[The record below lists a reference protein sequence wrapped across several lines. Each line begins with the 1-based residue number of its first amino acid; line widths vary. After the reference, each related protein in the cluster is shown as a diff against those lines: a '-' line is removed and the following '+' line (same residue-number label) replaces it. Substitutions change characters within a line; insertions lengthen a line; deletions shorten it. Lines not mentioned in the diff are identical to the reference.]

1 MNRLE
6 RFVRWV
12 TGETGEP
19 GKPRAT
25 GGARGARGIR
35 ESFEE
40 AASAPGPAVLAGSRT
55 GNPGEARPSG
65 LPPVENDAT
74 AYGVAVEEAQVAP
87 GARYWRVRRV
97 HHLTPEENGGR
108 HHIFIEA
115 LTPDGQRAFQSQAR
129 ITWEGGEQTVTI
141 DKPLGEPGANFPM
154 WKWQV
159 CAVEMLGLPSD
170 RVRNLHTAHPDEPN
184 PDGSQSGNTLFHH
197 SFLVEFQETV
207 APGLEAG
214 AIQGRV
220 KGGQAGVRV
229 ELLRGEAILAAV
241 IADEEGRFAFQDV
254 PPGSYTL
261 HAGGTNQPVIVEAGK
276 TTDVVLA
283 LTPPRD
289 SIIEGTVRNGE
300 GLILRLVQ
308 EGKVLVE
315 GPLGASGAFRLKG
328 LGPGDYFVQ
337 VLRPGETDP
346 VAMAGPI
353 SVDGSNRRQVD
364 LTAPAPP
371 PSPGQEHI
379 SPLVHYLLFP
389 PGDRPE
395 SQVLLTLL
403 APVIAEQGLA
413 FGFQPQEAAQAQEV
427 TLVGGPELIPAA
439 VEEELRQAGVSV
451 RRLSGSPEEI
461 LAGMDW

>member
-1 MNRLE
+1 MSGLE
-6 RFVRWV
+6 KFVRWV
-12 TGETGEP
+12 TGESSEEP
-19 GKPRAT
+19 RPVSNPQEASMSHGV
-25 GGARGARGIR
+25 
-35 ESFEE
+35 ES
-40 AASAPGPAVLAGSRT
+40 LTGSRAGNPT
-55 GNPGEARPSG
+55 GNPAGGSRAG
-65 LPPVENDAT
+65 LPPVENDAA
-74 AYGVAVEEAQVAP
+74 AYGVTVEPAQVAP
-87 GARYWRVRRV
+87 GTRYWRVRRV
-97 HHLTPEENGGR
+97 HHLTPEENGGK
-108 HHIFIEA
+108 HHIFLEA

-129 ITWEGGEQTVTI
+129 ITWDGGEQVVVI

-159 CAVEMLGLPSD
+159 CSVEMLGLPSD
-170 RVRNLHTAHPDEPN
+170 RVSNLHTAHPDEPN

-207 APGLEAG
+207 APGQETG
-214 AIQGRV
+214 VIQGQIKDGR
-220 KGGQAGVRV
+220 AGVRV
-229 ELLRGEAILAAV
+229 ELLQGEGVVAAV
-241 IADEEGRFAFQDV
+241 TADEQGRFAFQDV
-254 PPGSYTL
+254 PAGSYTL
-261 HAGGTNQPVIVEAGK
+261 HAGGTNQPVTVEAGK

-308 EGKVLVE
+308 EGAVLVE

-337 VLRPGETDP
+337 VLWPGETEP

-364 LTAPAPP
+364 LTVPAPP
-371 PSPGQEHI
+371 PAPSQEHA
-379 SPLVHYLLFP
+379 SPLTHYLLFP
-389 PGDRPE
+389 PADRPE

-427 TLVGGPELIPAA
+427 TLVGGPELIPLT
-439 VEEELRQAGVSV
+439 VEEELRQAGVAV

>member
-1 MNRLE
+1 MSGLE
-6 RFVRWV
+6 KFVRWV
-12 TGETGEP
+12 TGESSERSRTDRGQ
-19 GKPRAT
+19 GRPRA
-25 GGARGARGIR
+25 ASRPEEARMSRGA
-35 ESFEE
+35 ETS
-40 AASAPGPAVLAGSRT
+40 T
-55 GNPGEARPSG
+55 GNRAGNQAG

-74 AYGVAVEEAQVAP
+74 AYGVTVEPAQVAP
-87 GARYWRVRRV
+87 GTRYWRVRRV
-97 HHLTPEENGGR
+97 HHLTPEENGGK

-115 LTPDGQRAFQSQAR
+115 LTPEGQRAFQSQAR
-129 ITWEGGEQTVTI
+129 VTWDGGEQVVTI
-141 DKPLGEPGANFPM
+141 DKPLGEPGTNFPM

-159 CAVEMLGLPSD
+159 CRVEMLGLPSD
-170 RVRNLHTAHPDEPN
+170 RVSNLHTAHPDEPN

-207 APGLEAG
+207 APGQETG
-214 AIQGRV
+214 VIQGQIKDGR
-220 KGGQAGVRV
+220 AGVRV
-229 ELLRGEAILAAV
+229 ELLQEETIVAAV
-241 IADEEGRFAFQDV
+241 NADEQGRFAFQDV

-261 HAGGTNQPVIVEAGK
+261 HAGGANQPVTVEAGK

-308 EGKVLVE
+308 EGTVLVE
-315 GPLGASGAFRLKG
+315 GALGASGAFRLKG

-337 VLRPGETDP
+337 VLRPGEAEP

-371 PSPGQEHI
+371 PAPSPERT
-379 SPLVHYLLFP
+379 SPLSHYLLFP
-389 PGDRPE
+389 PADRPE

-427 TLVGGPELIPAA
+427 TLVGGPELIPPA
-439 VEEELRQAGVSV
+439 VEEELRQAGVTV